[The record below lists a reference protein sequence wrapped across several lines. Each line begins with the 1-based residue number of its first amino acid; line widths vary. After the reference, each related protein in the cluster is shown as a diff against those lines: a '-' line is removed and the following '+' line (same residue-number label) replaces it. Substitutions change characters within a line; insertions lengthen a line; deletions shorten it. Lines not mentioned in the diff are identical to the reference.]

1 MLQRT
6 IDCADS
12 VTQTGGILETFVLRC
27 IRHQPFKIF
36 SNSLGVAAK
45 ESDQTLHV
53 SCIGIRGDL
62 FDTWSRTL
70 LDVEQQTRATETFML
85 TEFRR

>member
-1 MLQRT
+1 VLQRT
-6 IDCADS
+6 IDRADS
-12 VTQTGGILETFVLRC
+12 VTQTGGILETFVPRS
-27 IRHQPFKIF
+27 IRHQPFQIF
-36 SNSLGVAAK
+36 SNSVGVAAK
-45 ESDQTLHV
+45 ESNQALHV

-62 FDTWSRTL
+62 FDTWARAL